1 MKIPLIDLFNDYEI
15 RLDVK
20 SVFVEPETG
29 HYHYKNE
36 TIETPEEAHLV
47 SMPVVAEWREGNVF
61 SFPDFTMRCAF
72 TNPNDPER
80 VVYQVVPFSS
90 IPYDREL
97 GHGAF
102 EYVAYNLGLQ
112 LFGFVY
118 NTVKQTPTAAECAY
132 LYRKYNNICHACY
145 GDGVDPNSEPAGSVV
160 CYICNGS
167 GHFDHP
173 KY

>member
-1 MKIPLIDLFNDYEI
+1 MKISLIDLFNDYEI
-15 RLDVK
+15 KFDPK
-20 SVFVEPETG
+20 CVFVEKETG
-29 HYHYKNE
+29 EFHYRNE
-36 TIETPEEAHLV
+36 TIDTPEEAHLV

-72 TNPNDPER
+72 SNPNDPDR
-80 VVYQVVPFSS
+80 VLYQTVPFSS
-90 IPYDREL
+90 VPYDKEL
-97 GHGAF
+97 GHGAT

-132 LYRKYNNICHACY
+132 LYRKYNNVCHACY
-145 GDGVDPNSEPAGSVV
+145 GDGVEINVEIPTA
-160 CYICNGS
+160 CHICNGT
-167 GHFDHP
+167 GYFDHP

>member
-1 MKIPLIDLFNDYEI
+1 MKLSLGNLFEDYEI
-15 RLDVK
+15 RFDSK
-20 SVFVEPETG
+20 CVFVESETG

-72 TNPNDPER
+72 VNPNDPER
-80 VVYQVVPFSS
+80 VVYQTVPFSS
-90 IPYDREL
+90 EPYVKEQ
-97 GHGAF
+97 GHTQTH
-102 EYVAYNLGLQ
+102 YIAYNFGLQ

-118 NTVKQTPTAAECAY
+118 NAVKQTPTAAECAF

-145 GDGVDPNSEPAGSVV
+145 GDGIDPNSDTPTV
-160 CYICNGS
+160 CYVCNGS
-167 GHFDHP
+167 GYFDHP